1 MLAFASV
8 FVTRYRLLL
17 FPALAVLGFVAYTIR
32 RSSSSSSNI
41 IYTTR
46 DLASPFLI
54 GTGLIVMYLASVGS
68 WSRVVVDAVETG
80 NNTTTTAI
88 SFWWYW
94 LGETLVIFMFTYNSL
109 NPSYQAM
116 PTVVG
121 GVAVFGILAALWFR
135 GKFWNYV
142 MVLGLELFVAL
153 FIAVSFPVFEMLL
166 EAVLNDKLKKVG
178 DKVRA
183 QHQYMEK
190 YYSTTT
196 RRKEKD

>member
-116 PTVVG
+116 PAVVG
-121 GVAVFGILAALWFR
+121 GCGRLWHT
-135 GKFWNYV
+135 GGTVVSWQI
-142 MVLGLELFVAL
+142 LELCHG
-153 FIAVSFPVFEMLL
+153 I
-166 EAVLNDKLKKVG
+166 G
-178 DKVRA
+178 
-183 QHQYMEK
+183 
-190 YYSTTT
+190 T
-196 RRKEKD
+196 RVVCGVVHCRFLSRV